1 MAVKLTA
8 DSFEREVLSASG
20 LVVTDFFSD
29 SCIPCKRMSPVL
41 AELEEEL
48 NDVKFAKLN
57 INFDGEIAE
66 RYSVTAVP
74 TLIFFKNGEEKAR
87 LSGAQK
93 KAAIAEIIN
102 NID

>member
-8 DSFEREVLSASG
+8 DSFDSEVLAASG

-48 NDVKFAKLN
+48 SNVKFAKLN

-66 RYSVTAVP
+66 KYGVTAVP

-87 LSGAQK
+87 LTGAQK
-93 KAAIAEIIN
+93 KAAIVEV
-102 NID
+102 IDKIG

>member
-8 DSFEREVLSASG
+8 DSFEREVLGQSG

-29 SCIPCKRMSPVL
+29 SCVPCKRMSPVL
-41 AELEEEL
+41 AELEEEYG
-48 NDVKFAKLN
+48 NVKFAKVN

-66 RYSVTAVP
+66 RYGVTAVP

-87 LSGAQK
+87 LTGAQK
-93 KAAIAEIIN
+93 KAAIVEVID
-102 NID
+102 NI

>member
-8 DSFEREVLSASG
+8 DSFDSEVLAASG
-20 LVVTDFFSD
+20 LVVTDFLSD

-48 NDVKFAKLN
+48 SDVKFAKLN

-66 RYSVTAVP
+66 KYGVTAVP

-93 KAAIAEIIN
+93 KAAIAEVIK

>member
-8 DSFEREVLSASG
+8 DSFDSEVLAASE

-66 RYSVTAVP
+66 KYGVTAVP

-87 LSGAQK
+87 LTGAQK
-93 KAAIAEIIN
+93 KAAIVEV
-102 NID
+102 IDKIG

>member
-8 DSFEREVLSASG
+8 DSFDSEVLAASG

-29 SCIPCKRMSPVL
+29 SCIPCKRMSPII
-41 AELEEEL
+41 AELEVEHG
-48 NDVKFAKLN
+48 DVKFAKLN

-66 RYSVTAVP
+66 KYGVTAVP

-93 KAAIAEIIN
+93 KAAIAEVIK

>member
-8 DSFEREVLSASG
+8 DSFDQEVLSASG

-48 NDVKFAKLN
+48 SDVKFAKLN
-57 INFDGEIAE
+57 INFDCEIAE
-66 RYSVTAVP
+66 KYGVTAVP

-87 LSGAQK
+87 LTGAQK
-93 KAAIAEIIN
+93 KAAIVEV
-102 NID
+102 IDKIG

>member
-8 DSFEREVLSASG
+8 DSFENEVLSANG

-29 SCIPCKRMSPVL
+29 SCVPCKRMSPVI
-41 AELEEEL
+41 AELEEEHG
-48 NDVKFAKLN
+48 DVKFAKLN

-87 LSGAQK
+87 LTGAQK
-93 KAAIAEIIN
+93 KSAIVDVIN

>member
-1 MAVKLTA
+1 MSVKLTT
-8 DSFEREVLSASG
+8 DSFDSEVLAASG

-29 SCIPCKRMSPVL
+29 SCIPCKRMSPVI
-41 AELEEEL
+41 AELEEEHG
-48 NDVKFAKLN
+48 DVKFAKLN

-87 LSGAQK
+87 LTGAQK
-93 KAAIAEIIN
+93 KSAIVDVIN

>member
-8 DSFEREVLSASG
+8 DSFEREVLAASG

-29 SCIPCKRMSPVL
+29 SCVPCKRMSPVL
-41 AELEEEL
+41 AELEEERD
-48 NDVKFAKLN
+48 DVKFAKVN

-66 RYSVTAVP
+66 KYGVTAVP

-87 LSGAQK
+87 LTGAQK
-93 KAAIAEIIN
+93 KAAIVEV
-102 NID
+102 IDKIG

>member
-8 DSFEREVLSASG
+8 DSFEREVLEASG

-41 AELEEEL
+41 AELEEERS
-48 NDVKFAKLN
+48 DVKFAKLN
-57 INFDGEIAE
+57 INFDGEIAKKFG
-66 RYSVTAVP
+66 VTAVP

-87 LSGAQK
+87 LTGAQK
-93 KAAIAEIIN
+93 KAAIVEV
-102 NID
+102 IDKIG

>member
-1 MAVKLTA
+1 MSVKLTT
-8 DSFEREVLSASG
+8 DSFDSEVLAASG

-29 SCIPCKRMSPVL
+29 SCIPCKRMSPII
-41 AELEEEL
+41 AELEEEHV
-48 NDVKFAKLN
+48 DVKFAKLN

-66 RYSVTAVP
+66 RYGVTAVP

-87 LSGAQK
+87 LTGAQK
-93 KAAIAEIIN
+93 KAAIVEVIN

>member
-66 RYSVTAVP
+66 KYGVTAVP

-87 LSGAQK
+87 LTGAQK
-93 KAAIAEIIN
+93 KAAIAEV
-102 NID
+102 IDKIG

>member
-8 DSFEREVLSASG
+8 DSFESEVLSADG

-29 SCIPCKRMSPVL
+29 SCIPCKRMSPVI
-41 AELEEEL
+41 AELEEEHG
-48 NDVKFAKLN
+48 DVKFAKLN

-74 TLIFFKNGEEKAR
+74 TLIFFQERRGKSTSFGCAEK
-87 LSGAQK
+87 GG
-93 KAAIAEIIN
+93 N
-102 NID
+102 C

>member
-1 MAVKLTA
+1 MSVKLTT
-8 DSFEREVLSASG
+8 DSFDSEVLAASG

-29 SCIPCKRMSPVL
+29 SCIPCKRMSPVI
-41 AELEEEL
+41 AQLEEEHG
-48 NDVKFAKLN
+48 DVKFAKLN

-66 RYSVTAVP
+66 RYGVTAVP

-87 LSGAQK
+87 LTGAQK